1 MRHKMDKKN
10 ILEKIKVILSNR
22 QTKNIETDYL
32 AIRQTDF
39 PQTGD
44 DKKISLRNSEYNL
57 FPVDEAQD
65 LKDNLMSIWR
75 EGGNVRGNKQFELL
89 APIARRGGNTES
101 VAEENAVKRREA
113 WAARHYKDYQ
123 LAGVVAQIKW
133 LVVGSEGL
141 DHMRAVIREAKDKLK
156 QKSME
161 QRVEPLPGQDKET
174 FLAYC
179 MDSAIM
185 TNEYPDT
192 AQRYAVCQSY
202 WSNKTE

>member
-65 LKDNLMSIWR
+65 LKDNWMSIWR

>member
-1 MRHKMDKKN
+1 MIFKSDRYFCS
-10 ILEKIKVILSNR
+10 I
-22 QTKNIETDYL
+22 
-32 AIRQTDF
+32 
-39 PQTGD
+39 
-44 DKKISLRNSEYNL
+44 NSEVAATL
-57 FPVDEAQD
+57 LSSALKAEFKDEAQD
-65 LKDNLMSIWR
+65 LKDNWMSIWR

>member
-65 LKDNLMSIWR
+65 LKDNWMSIWR

-202 WSNKTE
+202 WSNKKE

>member
-1 MRHKMDKKN
+1 MDKKN

-65 LKDNLMSIWR
+65 LKDNWMSIWR